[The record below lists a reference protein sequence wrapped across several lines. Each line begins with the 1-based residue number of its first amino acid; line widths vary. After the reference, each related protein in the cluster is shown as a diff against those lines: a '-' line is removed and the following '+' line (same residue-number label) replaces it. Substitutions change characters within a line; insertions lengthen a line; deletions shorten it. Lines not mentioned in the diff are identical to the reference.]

1 MIYFI
6 DDLPIEYDYIFI
18 YHSYVA
24 YVALA
29 EGLLAFGTATICP
42 NGFTTKGRVGPK
54 RAAMGRLTQ
63 WDLSGSIAF
72 FFSLQ
77 PSNFWGGNL
86 FDDFSPIPNMTT
98 SRRTSAKNM
107 AIDEKVRDQAVV
119 HHSQ

>member
-72 FFSLQ
+72 FFFAPTIQFLGRQS
-77 PSNFWGGNL
+77 F
-86 FDDFSPIPNMTT
+86 
-98 SRRTSAKNM
+98 
-107 AIDEKVRDQAVV
+107 
-119 HHSQ
+119 